1 MSEQSFEST
10 AESRTALDRDD
21 RRSLERYICRRH
33 TEVRVLA
40 KPGCSAF
47 PATIRDISQLGIG
60 LVAEK
65 SCPPGAFLALR
76 LRSRDARFSDLLT
89 ATVRHSTP
97 LPDGG
102 WLLGCALSRS
112 LTDDEILGLL

>member
-1 MSEQSFEST
+1 MSEPSFHAIPESKT
-10 AESRTALDRDD
+10 VLDPDD

-40 KPGCSAF
+40 KPGCAAF
-47 PATIRDISQLGIG
+47 PATVRDISQLGIG

-65 SCPPGAFLALR
+65 PCKPGTFLALR
-76 LRSRDARFSDLLT
+76 LRTRDARFSDLLT
-89 ATVRHSTP
+89 ASVKHATA

-102 WLLGCALSRS
+102 WLLGCALSRT